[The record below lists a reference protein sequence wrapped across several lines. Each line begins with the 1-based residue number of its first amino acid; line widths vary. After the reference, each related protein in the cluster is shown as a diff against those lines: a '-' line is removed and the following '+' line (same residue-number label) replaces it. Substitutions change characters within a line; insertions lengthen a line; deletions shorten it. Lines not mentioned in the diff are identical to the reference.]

1 MLKKDAI
8 STQATVLLKVPA
20 GSIVIRI
27 SSPWASVNESGGTIP
42 VPVMR

>member
-27 SSPWASVNESGGTIP
+27 SSHGRA
-42 VPVMR
+42 